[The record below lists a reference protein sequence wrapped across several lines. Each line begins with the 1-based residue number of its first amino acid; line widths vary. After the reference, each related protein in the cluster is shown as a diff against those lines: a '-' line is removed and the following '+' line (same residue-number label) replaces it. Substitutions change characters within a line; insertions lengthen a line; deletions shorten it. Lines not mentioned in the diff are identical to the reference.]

1 MTVPRRL
8 GRGMSIAS
16 HVTAV
21 LTPHLGAFTAD
32 TVARHVCAKLQ
43 IADSADAE
51 QLDRLREFLRRG
63 LVAYVGPE
71 VADTLASE
79 CVAQSTRGGSPSS
92 EPPVEAT

>member
-1 MTVPRRL
+1 
-8 GRGMSIAS
+8 MSIAS

-71 VADTLASE
+71 VADALASE
-79 CVAQSTRGGSPSS
+79 CVAQSVPGGSPLSRPS
-92 EPPVEAT
+92 ADPT